1 MVVNVF
7 FFIPLYKIFPLAV
20 TIDTSERFIE
30 VYTLLL
36 MKKITRFF
44 WFCSGAHIGTLKKY
58 PVEHNKYV
66 GIGATIFFTALFA
79 ALSGG
84 YAMYF
89 VFSGNAFAVVFAII
103 FGLIWGTAIFNMDR
117 YIVSSIDKSG
127 TTNQQ
132 ILQASPRILLAIMIG
147 IVISR
152 PLELKIFDKEI
163 RQKLKTAYLKG
174 QHRKID
180 TLQKTYQQKYAMEMG
195 KNNELKKEK
204 DSLEKDINRSRYL
217 LNQEIFGDKTNQT
230 SGLTGYGTY
239 AKRKEEVL
247 KEKQDRLNTIRDNQG
262 KMEAYLSQRKDYE
275 GVNGVRLFSD
285 HQLDSMSNVAGF
297 ADRNWAL
304 GQLSYNEN
312 GTRDRDTYLAE
323 TFISFLFILFECL
336 PVFVKLMSPRGP
348 YDVAVSKISEADI
361 YYAEKDK
368 DRHITAT
375 DSVYDYELDSEIEG
389 RKRKIAGQSEYDAGR
404 YNYE

>member
-1 MVVNVF
+1 
-7 FFIPLYKIFPLAV
+7 
-20 TIDTSERFIE
+20 
-30 VYTLLL
+30 

-58 PVEHNKYV
+58 PIEHNKYV

-79 ALSGG
+79 SLSGG

-89 VFSGNAFAVVFAII
+89 VFSGNPFAVLFAIF

-117 YIVSSIDKSG
+117 YIVSSIDKQG

-174 QHRKID
+174 QHKRID
-180 TLQKTYQQKYAMEMG
+180 TLQMTYSKKYAMEMG
-195 KNNELKKEK
+195 KNGDLKKEK
-204 DSLEKDINRSRYL
+204 DSLEKDINRTRYL

-230 SGLTGYGTY
+230 SGKVGFGTY
-239 AKRKEEVL
+239 AKQKQAVL
-247 KEKQDRLNTIRDNQG
+247 DEKQNRLKTVTDDQV
-262 KMEAYLSQRKDYE
+262 KMDEYLAERKDYE
-275 GVNGVRLFSD
+275 GVNNTRLFND
-285 HQLDSMSNVAGF
+285 HQLDSLSNVAGF
-297 ADRNWAL
+297 SDRNWAL

-312 GTRDRDTYLAE
+312 GTRDLDTYLAE
-323 TFISFLFILFECL
+323 SFISYLFILFECL
-336 PVFVKLMSPRGP
+336 PVFVKLMSPKGP
-348 YDVAVSKISEADI
+348 YDVAISKLSEADI
-361 YYAEKDK
+361 HYAERDK
-368 DRHITAT
+368 ERNINVTDNVYDHHLDTDIVRKKKIITAQS
-375 DSVYDYELDSEIEG
+375 DYDLERHS
-389 RKRKIAGQSEYDAGR
+389 YD
-404 YNYE
+404 